1 MTGYKGRQGKTRG
14 NKGDKE
20 RQELWRRRTHHPYE
34 GAQRETRPGRMRAH
48 HAYEVVQGPGR
59 RRAHHHMNGRTHHPF
74 EGVQAETGGDKGHS
88 LEGQCSRCW
97 LPVVSCP
104 KKEKGSWSSLLVS
117 MSVWLTPCMEEG
129 RRAGD
134 KGRQDPGE
142 GGHTIDLKGHK
153 RGTRGDKG
161 RQDPGEGGHT
171 IHIKG
176 YKRRQGETRFQLS
189 R

>member
-1 MTGYKGRQGKTRG
+1 MFPLLAACGELPQEGERELEFPTRFHERLAGAMYGEGKKSRRQG
-14 NKGDKE
+14 
-20 RQELWRRRTHHPYE
+20 
-34 GAQRETRPGRMRAH
+34 ETRPQ
-48 HAYEVVQGPGR
+48 E
-59 RRAHHHMNGRTHHPF
+59 
-74 EGVQAETGGDKGHS
+74 S
-88 LEGQCSRCW
+88 
-97 LPVVSCP
+97 
-104 KKEKGSWSSLLVS
+104 
-117 MSVWLTPCMEEG
+117 
-129 RRAGD
+129 D